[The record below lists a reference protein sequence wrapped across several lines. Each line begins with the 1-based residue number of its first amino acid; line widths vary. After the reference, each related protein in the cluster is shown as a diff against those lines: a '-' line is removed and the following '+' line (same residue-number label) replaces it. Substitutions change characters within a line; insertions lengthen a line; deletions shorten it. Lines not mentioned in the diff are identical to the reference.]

1 MVVSSMLTRGRF
13 TGKGAFRSKLLPMI
27 GKHISHYRI
36 IERLGGGGMG
46 VVYRAEDTRLGRGVA
61 LKFLPQELA
70 NDRQALERLQREARS
85 ASALNHPNICTIY
98 DIGAENIKD
107 NGSSDGP
114 LIHFIVMELL
124 EGMTLKH
131 AIEGKTFSTDRI
143 VDYAIQISDALD
155 AAHSKHIIHRDI
167 KPANLFLTSRGH
179 AKILDFG
186 LAKLVAGKPIAG
198 EASAMQTQEAPESL
212 TSPGM
217 TIGTIAYMSP
227 EQARGSEIDPRTDLF
242 SFGAV
247 LYEMST
253 GRQAFTGSTSA
264 VVFEAILNKDPLPPS
279 RVNPETHP
287 ELERIITK
295 ALEKDRDVRC
305 QSASEMRSD
314 LKRLKREIDSG
325 RSASVQVPVASSQ
338 TVTRHVDSVPTA
350 DSVPA
355 QRKRPSIGAALFLLI
370 LIAAGFLLYRFWP
383 KGPEKLPTKI
393 SQISHWNKPI
403 VEATISPDGHSI
415 AFSAPVNNILQVF
428 VMLTSGGEPLQL
440 TSDEGNKLVTNFS
453 TDGTKIY
460 YERDM
465 GHDETFAVPTLGGK
479 PEFIINGISVSPSSD
494 GKYLYYYK
502 SNKRNVI
509 YRSERNGLN
518 EETVC
523 ELADNLAVTTILP
536 FTDSKRILFKV
547 WQVSKNDI
555 HIFVANI
562 TDRSF
567 KDLGAVDGTPG
578 DFTWYKTDHSI
589 LMRREV
595 NGLDNIW
602 KYDLDNQSL
611 TQVTF
616 GPGPDLNPMPDRSAT
631 RIYYVNGKGSGA
643 ILRYEVKTGGSSR
656 IKDELGLQPIISPD
670 AKLFMYTTQRANSQT
685 ELWVAPTDGTSS
697 GVKITESRVLGT
709 GDWSTDSSRI
719 AFMNGNT
726 GFVSTKDGRNVRP
739 IKTFDSQITNIVW
752 SPDEST
758 LFISVRSAKGNSIWK
773 VNSVNGNGE
782 MILKDGFVVTDVTK
796 DGKYLLGRI
805 SEGDQ
810 TGIYAYQLNNKK
822 VIPLIPDASTMLVR
836 ISPDNQSLLYALQN
850 GTDVSLYS
858 AQWKDGK
865 VVSNPELA
873 LKVPF
878 AFTLSFEGN
887 AYDFSRDLST
897 IIFNQPTM
905 QADIYMLSN

>member
-1 MVVSSMLTRGRF
+1 
-13 TGKGAFRSKLLPMI
+13 MI
-27 GKHISHYRI
+27 GKQISHYRI

-46 VVYRAEDTRLGRGVA
+46 VVYRAEDIRLGRGVA

-98 DIGAENIKD
+98 DIGAEHLKE
-107 NGSSDGP
+107 NGSTEGP

-131 AIEGKTFSTDRI
+131 GIEGKTFATERI
-143 VDYAIQISDALD
+143 VEFAIQISDALD
-155 AAHSKHIIHRDI
+155 AAHGKNIIHRDI

-186 LAKLVAGKPIAG
+186 LAKLLLNRAVAG
-198 EASAMQTQEAPESL
+198 EASAMQTQETPESL

-325 RSASVQVPVASSQ
+325 RSASVSVPVAGSQ
-338 TVTRHVDSVPTA
+338 TVTRHIDSLPTA
-350 DSVPA
+350 DSVPV
-355 QRKRPSIGAALFLLI
+355 RKKRPSIGAALFLLI
-370 LIAAGFLLYRFWP
+370 LIAAGFLVYRFWP

-393 SQISHWNKPI
+393 TQISHWNKPI

-440 TSDEGNKLVTNFS
+440 TNDEGNKLVTNFS

-479 PEFIINGISVSPSSD
+479 PEFVVNGISVSPSSD

-502 SNKRNVI
+502 SNKRNVV
-509 YRSERNGLN
+509 YRSEKNGLN

-523 ELADNLAVTTILP
+523 ELVEIFQVTLILP
-536 FTDSKRILFKV
+536 FTDSKRVLLKAL
-547 WQVSKNDI
+547 QVSKNEI
-555 HIFVANI
+555 HIFVVNVN
-562 TDRSF
+562 DRSF
-567 KDLGAVDGTPG
+567 RDLGTIDGTPG
-578 DFTWYKTDHSI
+578 DFIWYETDHSI

-602 KYDLDNQSL
+602 KYDVDNQSL

-616 GPGPDLNPMPDRSAT
+616 GPGPDINPMPDRSGS
-631 RIYYVNGKGSGA
+631 RIYYVNGKGGGA
-643 ILRYEVKTGGSSR
+643 IVRFDVKTGGNST
-656 IKDELGLQPIISPD
+656 IKNELGLQPIISPD
-670 AKLFMYTTQRANSQT
+670 AKLFMYTTQQTSSET

-697 GVKITESRVLGT
+697 GVKITESRALGT
-709 GDWSTDSSRI
+709 GDWSPDSSRI

-726 GFVSTKDGRNVRP
+726 GFISTKDGRNVRS
-739 IKTFDSQITNIVW
+739 IKTFDSQIINIVW

-758 LFISVRSAKGNSIWK
+758 LYASVRSAKGNSIWK

-810 TGIYAYQLNNKK
+810 TGIYAYQLNNKN

-836 ISPDNQSLLYALQN
+836 MTPDNQSVLYALQN
-850 GTDVSLYS
+850 GADVSLYR

-865 VVSNPELA
+865 VISNPELA

-878 AFTLSFEGN
+878 AFALSFQGN
-887 AYDFSRDLST
+887 AYDFSRDLSK

-905 QADIYMLSN
+905 QGDIYMLSN